1 MTLPEFKSIYW
12 MEWAHRMWGR
22 ALGLAFVVPGAYFV
36 LVKKTVTPPLA
47 RRLALLL
54 AAGGGQGLVGWW
66 MVRSGLEE
74 RPPGDRRE
82 PRVSPTRLAAHLAS
96 AGTIYCILVWSALH
110 LAFPVPLA
118 VGAGAGAAAALAKAR
133 APRSAK
139 KTEVA

>member
-66 MVRSGLEE
+66 MVRWCMLVDGRAHQLRFHALIMTFCTAAIVNKSAVNTTALTKTSS
-74 RPPGDRRE
+74 
-82 PRVSPTRLAAHLAS
+82 VSS
-96 AGTIYCILVWSALH
+96 CMV
-110 LAFPVPLA
+110 V
-118 VGAGAGAAAALAKAR
+118 
-133 APRSAK
+133 
-139 KTEVA
+139 